1 MAMKIEKSTF
11 GATKHGEP
19 VSCYTIYT
27 PDLRVKLLDYG
38 ATVQSLFVKDNDGK
52 WVDVVLSFR

>member
-11 GATKHGEP
+11 GATKQGKS
-19 VSCYTIYT
+19 VNCYTIYT

-38 ATVQSLFVKDNDGK
+38 AICEGQ
-52 WVDVVLSFR
+52 RR